1 MTKIQRY
8 MKEQFIV
15 SKIEMAQDGSPS
27 VYIGFNDPAEHKSG
41 EAKPLNPF
49 GPKATAFS
57 SPEDLM
63 KNLPKGMGNIAEMI
77 CGADCP
83 TFKLSTREYEDMGL
97 RVGDKVSIEIKK
109 KENSGI

>member
-8 MKEQFIV
+8 MKERFIV

-27 VYIGFNDPAEHKSG
+27 VYVGFNDPAEHKSG

-57 SPEDLM
+57 SPEDLPGVM
-63 KNLPKGMGNIAEMI
+63 L
-77 CGADCP
+77 
-83 TFKLSTREYEDMGL
+83 LSVKTL
-97 RVGDKVSIEIKK
+97 NPFEIKFNVQRK
-109 KENSGI
+109 N